1 MYCLRSYP
9 NAAEVM
15 QVVSANQPHE
25 MTALYH
31 LLLRRLEAHCAARG
45 TSLEDFERR
54 FSAALELSTRPPPT
68 QAPPA
73 ATAAAATA
81 ATLAALATETPHTP
95 SPILPP
101 PGGPLAKTQRGES
114 STPHAESDERKTP
127 HPQPPGA
134 RLPDERRVTPSKAR
148 PHDAPVWPS
157 AQVFTED
164 RYRAVLYA
172 LYSRM
177 PIEEPSLQSGSC
189 HQITDNWT
197 VACAAAAAS
206 DSHSHSHLHLHS
218 ERSSRPRR
226 SGNANQ

>member
-15 QVVSANQPHE
+15 QIVSTNQPHE

-73 ATAAAATA
+73 AAAAA

-157 AQVFTED
+157 AQVFTEY
-164 RYRAVLYA
+164 RYRAVLYCSA
-172 LYSRM
+172 LYFRT
-177 PIEEPSLQSGSC
+177 PIEQPSLQAGSC
-189 HQITDNWT
+189 HQITDNWSI
-197 VACAAAAAS
+197 ASAAAAAS
-206 DSHSHSHLHLHS
+206 DLHLHLHS
-218 ERSSRPRR
+218 EQSAATLR
-226 SGNANQ
+226 